1 MAIELHIDD
10 GSPYWY
16 LSPNIWV
23 VPSDDPNDPPGVP
36 FVNVSAYVWA
46 RVRNNGTTPVSNATV
61 RYYWANPATII
72 GDTTATLIGS
82 SSVSLA
88 PSETRDVLCVTP
100 WLPQWVNDGHECLI
114 AEAFASSSPGNPFVG
129 PDPLPPRAP
138 GDAYQVIAWRQ
149 MAQKNLDIVRVEPSM
164 MMVHPFLIGNPAKDE
179 DGVFVMVRREP
190 IEALKEVIA
199 TMGLRD
205 LPEEADGFDEF
216 GIQPFRCGDQI
227 QETGRQEFSL
237 GLPGRHQ
244 QGMALVARAPR
255 TLHENAGALFLIEQI
270 GRDQE
275 VLGGVGVLVLGTQRQ

>member
-1 MAIELHIDD
+1 MAIQLNIHD
-10 GSPYWY
+10 GNPYWY

-46 RVRNNGTTPVSNATV
+46 NVHNNGTTPVSNATV
-61 RYYWANPATII
+61 RFYWANPSTVISDAT
-72 GDTTATLIGS
+72 ANLIGS
-82 SSVSLA
+82 SSVSLIA
-88 PSETRDVLCVTP
+88 GETRPVLCVTP

-114 AEAFASSSPGNPFVG
+114 AEAFASGNRENPFAG

-138 GDAYQVIAWRQ
+138 GDAYQVVAWRQ

-164 MMVHPFLIGNPAKDE
+164 MLIHPFLIGNPAKD
-179 DGVFVMVRREP
+179 DGEVRVVVRREP

-199 TMGLRD
+199 TMGLPE
-205 LPEEADGFDEF
+205 LPEEADGFDDF
-216 GIQPFRCGDQI
+216 GVQPFRCGDQVG
-227 QETGRQEFSL
+227 ETGRQEFSL

-244 QGMALVARAPR
+244 QGMALVAQTPR
-255 TLHENAGALFLIEQI
+255 RLGANAGALFLIEQY

-275 VLGGVGVLVLGTQRQ
+275 VLGGIGVLVLGAGRR